1 MAFSKKTW
9 LDRIAEYPTRRR
21 LKKSDGTDEIVTVS
35 REEGAISQEG
45 DAFSAENMNDL
56 EERVAN
62 EFDSLNIKMDLVR
75 SHVGMIVQSTTLDTE
90 EKVIAIYGGTSWSK
104 IEGRFL
110 LGASSSYA
118 VNATG
123 GETTHKLTTAELPSH
138 SHGLNGHTHSI
149 PALSGTTNYTGDHTH
164 NSKDYWVANS
174 GSGAAGYCGGSGTSA
189 VLGNLN
195 DIMYASGAHSHTVT
209 TKAGTTGGNSGS
221 TAATG
226 SGTAHNNM
234 PPYKAVYIWER
245 IS

>member
-1 MAFSKKTW
+1 M
-9 LDRIAEYPTRRR
+9 E
-21 LKKSDGTDEIVTVS
+21 
-35 REEGAISQEG
+35 
-45 DAFSAENMNDL
+45 
-56 EERVAN
+56 
-62 EFDSLNIKMDLVR
+62 LVR
-75 SHVGMIVQSTTLDTE
+75 SHVGMIVQTTTLDTE
-90 EKVIAIYGGTSWSK
+90 AKVIAIYGGTSWSK